1 MPPTRGLTLFV
12 DADDTLWE
20 NNIYYEAVVADYL
33 ALAQRHGCPPERA
46 RARLIEVERE
56 RVGRF
61 GYGISNFQASLELAC
76 RSVVEPAVP
85 VDTGHH
91 CRVVRI
97 AAPPGRDPPGRS
109 GDDAAGPGRPAPR
122 GAPDQGRRRRPDG
135 QGRPI
140 RPPAPPAPGGCRA
153 REGRERLPR
162 RRCAGTG
169 RIRPAPGW
177 WGTARSRTSCRPWP
191 RASGRCSCRTRPP
204 GPSSWRRCRL
214 RTRPDISCAI
224 ASATCSTVL
233 AVRGLGAAGLRPTRL
248 RSEVRLGAAC
258 GVARLA
264 ASVPA
269 GRRSLTILFTG
280 VEKLHSSPYG

>member
-76 RSVVEPAVP
+76 RSVVERGGPRRH
-85 VDTGHH
+85 GHD
-91 CRVVRI
+91 CRVVRV

-109 GDDAAGPGRPAPR
+109 GDDAAGPGRPTPR

-140 RPPAPPAPGGCRA
+140 RASGATSTRWTSC
-153 REGRERLPR
+153 PR
-162 RRCAGTG
+162 RTNAPTATSCAGTG
-169 RIRPAPGW
+169 RIRRAPGW
-177 WGTARSRTSCRPWP
+177 WGTARSRTSCRPSP
-191 RASGRCSCRTRPP
+191 RASGRCSCRTPP
-204 GPSSWRRCRL
+204 RGPSSWRPCRL

-224 ASATCSTVL
+224 ASAICSTVL
-233 AVRGLGAAGLRPTRL
+233 ARSRPLSADAGAF
-248 RSEVRLGAAC
+248 GAIR
-258 GVARLA
+258 RLA
-264 ASVPA
+264 RAPRAASA
-269 GRRSLTILFTG
+269 GRPADG
-280 VEKLHSSPYG
+280 P